1 MSQLLV
7 DFDDR
12 LPWKKTTGS
21 ITATEILR
29 GSDET
34 GLIVVLADSDGEPT
48 NGDLH
53 AMWKARAGQSAD
65 PVLVMVSYPTIQGPR
80 VAVLG
85 PDRDAV
91 PVSAVEEMTAARLA
105 TAALQ
110 TDSPIGLLADVRRKL
125 ASLRGGTGPGFRNEG
140 LFATHVLAQQPQR
153 PDWPSLSQR
162 SACLLSDRGEHLLT
176 SLGYEVD
183 HVPDG
188 IVLRDTVDKRRH
200 AAAVLLLDDESFDNP
215 LGRFAG
221 TTAVTHGL
229 ALARREGVPWLIVL
243 GGSVARLYPA
253 NPDVGVGRKGQTQTY
268 VEVDLDLL
276 SESNA
281 GYLALLFSPEALADG
296 GTVAALLAESSKYA
310 TGLSERLRDRIYE
323 DVIPNLAV
331 AVAATHN
338 VWDLPAEEQRAGLDE
353 AYHQAMIIL
362 FRLLFVAYAED
373 RELLPLDVNE
383 AYTSNALKTLARR
396 ILNDPD
402 SGFSE
407 TSSSMWT
414 DLIQIWDVID
424 TGDLEGMGV
433 PAYNGGLFTR
443 DPAKNRSGAATYGLR
458 LTNAEIGP
466 VLRGLMIDYTDDD
479 VLGLVDFRS
488 LDVREFGTIYEG
500 LLESGLG
507 IADTDLTVDSNDTY
521 VPAGKKDEVWIEEGS
536 IYFHSRSGSRKATG
550 SYFTKPFAVQHLL
563 DQALEPALDNHL
575 AKVKA
580 LLDNGAHKSAADL
593 LFDFRVADLAMGSA
607 HFLVAAI
614 DRIEARFSAFIALN
628 PMPEVLAELHSLR
641 ETAAAQLGIPAE
653 DSGIDDGIL
662 LRRQIARRCIYG
674 IDINEIAVELA
685 RLAVWIHTFVPG
697 LPLSFL
703 NHGLV
708 WGNSL
713 TGVGTLQEIVQALDE
728 AEKRETKTDA
738 VGSSSGYVELAL
750 MDFLGRA
757 QDHLDHLAALADA
770 SIADVNAAVAAQKE
784 LTRSLEPLAA
794 LSDLITAERTTRAL
808 KRDDPQKIK
817 LSDGGA
823 RLFTAV
829 DAEQLS
835 EAVQTHPNL
844 LRAREIAADVR
855 AVHLPT
861 KFPEVFRRE
870 PAGFD
875 VILGNPPWEK
885 MKVEEDGWWGLRFP
899 GFLSLSQRER
909 AKTLNDYK
917 AARPDLVEEFGRDYA
932 AAKAANAILAAG
944 PFPGLRD
951 GTDIDLFAAFCWRVW
966 QVTREAGH
974 IGLVLPRTAFSG
986 AGTGEWR
993 KEVLERGAV
1002 ADLTTLVN
1010 NRGWAFEQIHPQYT
1024 IALTAIIKG
1033 ATEHLVR
1040 LRGPFSSAADYGSGL
1055 LSGACASVPAK
1066 QILEWSSTGVI
1077 PLIPVSEVEVFAQY
1091 RKNPRFA
1098 DKIGDWHFVSFRELH
1113 TTGDKNFFDFNL
1125 EAPAVSHS
1133 MPVWGGGTINLWA
1146 PESGQVFAW
1155 ANGDEIT
1162 DYLFRRRLSSANRKD
1177 SVHQGLASRDLHDPA
1192 SLPMG
1197 AARIAYRD
1205 ICRATDSR
1213 TMIACLIPP
1222 SVTLVNT
1229 TRYLVRQAG
1238 NEKSEAY
1245 LLGVLCSIPYDWYAR
1260 RFVELHM
1267 TAALMDDFPV
1277 PRVQAADGLA
1287 LASTGE
1293 PRDDRDLRDVVDRVV
1308 QISGRLAAVDDRYS
1322 TWAKAVGVKVGSV
1335 KTQVEKDALIAE
1347 LDALVALLYGLSRD
1361 QLEQVFATFHRGW
1374 DYKPRLEAVLGH
1386 FDGWSARLDGGR

>member
-34 GLIVVLADSDGEPT
+34 GLVVVLADSDGEPT

-65 PVLVMVSYPTIQGPR
+65 PVLVMVSYPTLQGPR

-91 PVSAVEEMTAARLA
+91 PVSAVEEMTATRLA
-105 TAALQ
+105 TAALT

-153 PDWPSLSQR
+153 PDWTSLSQR
-162 SACLLSDRGEHLLT
+162 SARLLSDRGEHLLT

-323 DVIPNLAV
+323 DVIPKLAV
-331 AVAATHN
+331 AVAAAHN
-338 VWDLPAEEQRAGLDE
+338 VWDLPVDEQRAALDE
-353 AYHQAMIIL
+353 AYHQAMVIL

-373 RELLPLDVNE
+373 RALLPLDVNE

-407 TSSSMWT
+407 TSTSMWT

-443 DPAKNRSGAATYGLR
+443 DPDKNPSGAATYGLR

-466 VLRGLMIDYTDDD
+466 VLRGLMIDDTDDD

-521 VPAGKKDEVWIEEGS
+521 VPAGKKDKVWIEEGS

-575 AKVKA
+575 DKVKA
-580 LLDNGAHKSAADL
+580 LLDKGAHKSAADL
-593 LFDFRVADLAMGSA
+593 LFDFRVADLSMGSA

-708 WGNSL
+708 WGDSL
-713 TGVGTLQEIVQALDE
+713 TGVGTLEEIVQAIEE
-728 AEKRETKTDA
+728 ARENEDKQPKGVTHLYDLSEPLKDFIA
-738 VGSSSGYVELAL
+738 RANKQLQQLGAL
-750 MDFLGRA
+750 T
-757 QDHLDHLAALADA
+757 DA
-770 SIADVNAAVAAQKE
+770 SISDVSRASDIQE
-784 LTRSLEPLAA
+784 SIRTTLMPLDC
-794 LSDLITAERTTRAL
+794 LCDLITAERTTRHL
-808 KRDDPQKIK
+808 KASDPNRVWLIK
-817 LSDGGA
+817 NSPLRTVNPNETND
-823 RLFTAV
+823 L
-829 DAEQLS
+829 
-835 EAVQTHPNL
+835 EAAILTHPQL
-844 LRAREIAADVR
+844 GHAREIAHEVQ

-861 KFPEVFRRE
+861 LFPEVFRRD

-875 VILGNPPWEK
+875 VILGNPPWDEVMVEAPK
-885 MKVEEDGWWGLRFP
+885 FWRRHYPGLLGLKPDQMKKKIKELIKTHAFAVPEYQQEVAAAERYRRTL
-899 GFLSLSQRER
+899 LSLP
-909 AKTLNDYK
+909 Y
-917 AARPDLVEEFGRDYA
+917 
-932 AAKAANAILAAG
+932 
-944 PFPGLRD
+944 PGL
-951 GTDIDLFAAFCWRVW
+951 
-966 QVTREAGH
+966 
-974 IGLVLPRTAFSG
+974 
-986 AGTGEWR
+986 GTGD
-993 KEVLERGAV
+993 V
-1002 ADLTTLVN
+1002 
-1010 NRGWAFEQIHPQYT
+1010 
-1024 IALTAIIKG
+1024 
-1033 ATEHLVR
+1033 
-1040 LRGPFSSAADYGSGL
+1040 
-1055 LSGACASVPAK
+1055 
-1066 QILEWSSTGVI
+1066 
-1077 PLIPVSEVEVFAQY
+1077 
-1091 RKNPRFA
+1091 
-1098 DKIGDWHFVSFRELH
+1098 
-1113 TTGDKNFFDFNL
+1113 DFY
-1125 EAPAVSHS
+1125 
-1133 MPVWGGGTINLWA
+1133 
-1146 PESGQVFAW
+1146 QVFAW
-1155 ANGDEIT
+1155 RCWKLLSQGGRLGMVFPRSLLNSAGSAAWRSELLHEGRFHSVVSTVNNGGWVFDEVHPQYSIVLLNLEKAPANARTDVMLAGPFHSLDEFLKGRQDLGALPARDLGQWAT
-1162 DYLFRRRLSSANRKD
+1162 GAAFPQLGSQASTKVFKQMRSHPRLDRREPGWDFRPVAELHATNDRPHFDAGEGPGRLAVYTGSSFDIWTPDTGEYYAWADSAVVTAELQRKRANQIRHAKSAFYGLSSAWAED
-1177 SVHQGLASRDLHDPA
+1177 EAT
-1192 SLPMG
+1192 LPMSHP
-1197 AARIAYRD
+1197 RIAFRD
-1205 ICRATDSR
+1205 ITNATNTR
-1213 TMIACLIPP
+1213 TVLAALVPGGHP
-1222 SVTLVNT
+1222 LVNT
-1229 TRYLVRQAG
+1229 APYLARVAG
-1238 NEKSEAY
+1238 DARSEAF
-1245 LLGVLCSIPYDWYAR
+1245 LLGVLSSIPLDWYAR
-1260 RFVELHM
+1260 RYVELHVN
-1267 TAALMDDFPV
+1267 LHIVNGFPV
-1277 PRVQAADGLA
+1277 PVLSDNEACKRVIEIA
-1287 LASTGE
+1287 
-1293 PRDDRDLRDVVDRVV
+1293 
-1308 QISGRLAAVDDRYS
+1308 GRLAAVDDRYRD
-1322 TWAKAVGVKVGSV
+1322 WAKQVGVSVGSV

-1347 LDALVALLYGLSRD
+1347 LDALVSLLYGLSRD
-1361 QLEQVFATFHRGW
+1361 QVEQVFATFHRGW

>member
-1 MSQLLV
+1 M

-12 LPWKKTTGS
+12 LPWKKTTGA

-34 GLIVVLADSDGEPT
+34 GLVVVLADSDGEPT
-48 NGDLH
+48 SGDLH

-91 PVSAVEEMTAARLA
+91 LVSAVEEMTAARLA
-105 TAALQ
+105 AAALT

-162 SACLLSDRGEHLLT
+162 SARLLSDRGEHLLT

-331 AVAATHN
+331 AIAAAHN
-338 VWDLPAEEQRAGLDE
+338 VWDLPAAEQRAALDE
-353 AYHQAMIIL
+353 AYHQAMIVL

-373 RELLPLDVNE
+373 RALLPLDVNE

-407 TSSSMWT
+407 TSTSMWA

-443 DPAKNRSGAATYGLR
+443 DPAKNPSGAATYGLR

-521 VPAGKKDEVWIEEGS
+521 VPAGKKGEVWIEEGS

-575 AKVKA
+575 TKVKD
-580 LLDNGAHKSAADL
+580 LLDKGAHRSAADL

-653 DSGIDDGIL
+653 DSGIDDGVL

-703 NHGLV
+703 NHGLIH
-708 WGNSL
+708 GNSL
-713 TGVGTLQEIVQALDE
+713 TGVGTLDEIVQALSE
-728 AEKRETKTDA
+728 AEERETKTTGGQSWLLQSALTDF
-738 VGSSSGYVELAL
+738 VERAGANLDRLA
-750 MDFLGRA
+750 
-757 QDHLDHLAALADA
+757 QLADA
-770 SIADVNAAVAAQKE
+770 SIADVEAALALQEEITDA
-784 LTRSLEPLAA
+784 LEPLSA
-794 LSDLITAERTTRAL
+794 LCDLVTAERTTRHL
-808 KRDDPQKIK
+808 KKADPDKIL
-817 LSDGGA
+817 LSAGGGQV
-823 RLFTAV
+823 FTAS
-829 DAEQLS
+829 DAASLEASILAHPQLQQ
-835 EAVQTHPNL
+835 ARQIAQDVQAT
-844 LRAREIAADVR
+844 
-855 AVHLPT
+855 HLPSRY
-861 KFPEVFRRE
+861 PEVFRRD

-875 VILGNPPWEK
+875 VLLGNPPWKELT
-885 MKVEEDGWWGLRFP
+885 VEEVQFWAIRYPGIKAMDSAAQQNRIAQLRSERPDFVKELESTKAAFELIRRVLLAGPYDGIGQGDP
-899 GFLSLSQRER
+899 
-909 AKTLNDYK
+909 DIYK
-917 AARPDLVEEFGRDYA
+917 AFAWRNWSL
-932 AAKAANAILAAG
+932 
-944 PFPGLRD
+944 LRL
-951 GTDIDLFAAFCWRVW
+951 GGKIGIIVPRSLWTTKSGSEWRC
-966 QVTREAGH
+966 T
-974 IGLVLPRTAFSG
+974 VLPRASTTIDLCRNTDNWLFDDVNAGYQVTLLSMQRVASEGTVGLRGEFTSRSSFDLGVQAKPQGISIPQLAALDPLLCIPSVNDEESLELFSLLTRQPG
-986 AGTGEWR
+986 LGDGRLPTHR
-993 KEVLERGAV
+993 KDVRA
-1002 ADLTTLVN
+1002 A
-1010 NRGWAFEQIHPQYT
+1010 P
-1024 IALTAIIKG
+1024 
-1033 ATEHLVR
+1033 ATEIHASNDGRDGGIFSNDSSDHPVFNHLNVGSFAFDR
-1040 LRGPFSSAADYGSGL
+1040 TVGAFNYADFDQTVAWLSDGRRRTHGSKVSPFSIRPLA
-1055 LSGACASVPAK
+1055 
-1066 QILEWSSTGVI
+1066 WSSDERTL
-1077 PLIPVSEVEVFAQY
+1077 PTLNARLVFRDVVHASN
-1091 RKNPRFA
+1091 KKKVWFALCPRDTLLTNTA
-1098 DKIGDWHFVSFRELH
+1098 PYLV
-1113 TTGDKNFFDFNL
+1113 FD
-1125 EAPAVSHS
+1125 
-1133 MPVWGGGTINLWA
+1133 T
-1146 PESGQVFAW
+1146 
-1155 ANGDEIT
+1155 
-1162 DYLFRRRLSSANRKD
+1162 D
-1177 SVHQGLASRDLHDPA
+1177 SVERD
-1192 SLPMG
+1192 
-1197 AARIAYRD
+1197 AY
-1205 ICRATDSR
+1205 
-1213 TMIACLIPP
+1213 
-1222 SVTLVNT
+1222 V
-1229 TRYLVRQAG
+1229 
-1238 NEKSEAY
+1238 
-1245 LLGVLCSIPYDWYAR
+1245 LGVLNSAVVDWYGHLR
-1260 RFVELHM
+1260 IGLH
-1267 TAALMDDFPV
+1267 LNFF
-1277 PRVQAADGLA
+1277 
-1287 LASTGE
+1287 
-1293 PRDDRDLRDVVDRVV
+1293 
-1308 QISGRLAAVDDRYS
+1308 I
-1322 TWAKAVGVKVGSV
+1322 
-1335 KTQVEKDALIAE
+1335 
-1347 LDALVALLYGLSRD
+1347 LYGLPLPTWDAESPVHRRIG
-1361 QLEQVFATFHRGW
+1361 QLAA
-1374 DYKPRLEAVLGH
+1374 RLGVVPGESYGGQWESLAVAADSLDEH
-1386 FDGWSARLDGGR
+1386 SARLELESLVSKLFGIPDRLLSQIFDGNPTRPSLEEILEARASTPHTDE

>member
-12 LPWKKTTGS
+12 LPWNKTTGS

-29 GSDET
+29 GSDDT
-34 GLIVVLADSDGEPT
+34 GLVVVLADSDGEPT
-48 NGDLH
+48 SGDLH

-65 PVLVMVSYPTIQGPR
+65 PVLVMVSYPTVLGPR

-105 TAALQ
+105 AAALQ

-125 ASLRGGTGPGFRNEG
+125 ASLRGGTAPGFRNEG
-140 LFATHVLAQQPQR
+140 LFASHVLAQQPQR
-153 PDWPSLSQR
+153 PDWTSLSER
-162 SACLLSDRGEHLLT
+162 SARLLSDRGEHLLS

-188 IVLRDTVDKRRH
+188 MVLRDTVDKRRH

-276 SESNA
+276 SDGNA

-323 DVIPNLAV
+323 DVIPHLAV
-331 AVAATHN
+331 AVAAAHN
-338 VWDLPAEEQRAGLDE
+338 VWDLPNDEQRAALDE

-373 RELLPLDVNE
+373 RALLPLDVNE

-407 TSSSMWT
+407 TSTSMWT

-443 DPAKNRSGAATYGLR
+443 DPEKNPSGAATYGLR

-575 AKVKA
+575 TKVKV
-580 LLDNGAHKSAADL
+580 LLDKGARKSAADL

-685 RLAVWIHTFVPG
+685 RLAIWIHTFVPG

-713 TGVGTLQEIVQALDE
+713 TGVGTLAEIVQALEE
-728 AEKRETKTDA
+728 AEQRETRSA
-738 VGSSSGYVELAL
+738 GGQSWLLQAAL
-750 MDFLGRA
+750 DSFIDRA
-757 QDHLDHLAALADA
+757 GKHLDRLAALADA
-770 SIADVNAAVAAQKE
+770 SIADVNAAASLQSDIRAQ
-784 LTRSLEPLAA
+784 LAPLAA
-794 LSDLITAERTTRAL
+794 LCDLITAERTTRHL
-808 KRDDPQKIK
+808 KKTDPSKVL
-817 LSDGGA
+817 LSAGGGKVFSVSDAPSLERAVVTHPHLERA
-823 RLFTAV
+823 RLLA
-829 DAEQLS
+829 AE
-835 EAVQTHPNL
+835 
-844 LRAREIAADVR
+844 VR
-855 AVHLPT
+855 AAHLPT
-861 KFPEVFRRE
+861 RFPEVFRRE

-885 MKVEEDGWWGLRFP
+885 LHVEEHVWWGARFP
-899 GFLSLSQRER
+899 GLHRSMTPAERQKALTRLRKQRSDLVAEYE
-909 AKTLNDYK
+909 AEVEATAA
-917 AARPDLVEEFGRDYA
+917 AARV
-932 AAKAANAILAAG
+932 IAAG
-944 PFPGLRD
+944 PFPGIGAAHL
-951 GTDIDLFAAFCWRVW
+951 DLFAAFSWRFWHVLR
-966 QVTREAGH
+966 VGGRSGV
-974 IGLVLPRTAFSG
+974 VLPRTAL
-986 AGTGEWR
+986 AGSATAEWR
-993 KEVLERGAV
+993 RTVLSEGAMPN
-1002 ADLTTLVN
+1002 LVVITN
-1010 NRGWAFEQIHPQYT
+1010 AGRWAFDMEPRWT
-1024 IALTAIIKG
+1024 LG
-1033 ATEHLVR
+1033 LVTLMR
-1040 LRGPFSSAADYGSGL
+1040 
-1055 LSGACASVPAK
+1055 
-1066 QILEWSSTGVI
+1066 
-1077 PLIPVSEVEVFAQY
+1077 
-1091 RKNPRFA
+1091 
-1098 DKIGDWHFVSFRELH
+1098 
-1113 TTGDKNFFDFNL
+1113 
-1125 EAPAVSHS
+1125 
-1133 MPVWGGGTINLWA
+1133 GGGDHYLQM
-1146 PESGQVFAW
+1146 SGPYTSREEFDT
-1155 ANGDEIT
+1155 GI
-1162 DYLFRRRLSSANRKD
+1162 
-1177 SVHQGLASRDLHDPA
+1177 SVG
-1192 SLPMG
+1192 G
-1197 AARIAYRD
+1197 AARVEAEALLAWSDTAAIPMIPANEIDLFATMRHSPRFDAIVQGVQFRPVQGDLNAKKEEGRFTVDPAASVVGPVMEVWTGGSFDLWDATRNRPYA
-1205 ICRATDSR
+1205 RATGTSLASYLFDKRLGQARVKTSAFHGMSSKWLEDAKTLPVRHARIAFRDVTKNDNSR
-1213 TMIACLIPP
+1213 TMICALVPP
-1222 SVTLVNT
+1222 DVALVHKAP
-1229 TRYLVRQAG
+1229 YLLRRSGSARD
-1238 NEKSEAY
+1238 ESY
-1245 LLGVLCSIPYDWYAR
+1245 LLGILSSLIFDWFTR
-1260 RFVELHM
+1260 RFVELSM
-1267 TAALMDDFPV
+1267 TFELLNSFPV
-1277 PRVQAADGLA
+1277 PRVATDSGKRLA
-1287 LASTGE
+1287 EGGE
-1293 PRDDRDLRDVVDRVV
+1293 PLPSDPDFRDVRDRVIE
-1308 QISGRLAAVDDRYS
+1308 ISGRLAAVDDRYAS
-1322 TWAKAVGVKVGSV
+1322 WAKEVGVKVGSV
-1335 KTQVEKDALIAE
+1335 KTELEKDALVAE
-1347 LDALVALLYGLSRD
+1347 LDALVAQLYGLSRD
-1361 QLEQVFATFHRGW
+1361 QVEQVFTTFHRGW
-1374 DYKPRLEAVLGH
+1374 DYKPRLDAVLGH
-1386 FDGWSARLDGGR
+1386 FDGWSARLNGGR